1 MDGKL
6 IILGSGGSAG
16 TPAIGNWWG
25 NCDPANPKNRRTRPS
40 VAIQTDT
47 TLVIV
52 DTGPDFSHQI
62 NREKLGVPDAI
73 IITHDHS
80 DHVNGL
86 DELRTLQRLHKRKFP
101 VHMFPDTHERLVRRL
116 DYMFEERADGFYPA
130 VCDAVVVQKGA
141 EIRIGDLAM
150 TAFEQDHGTIVSMGL
165 KIGNIGYSTD
175 VKRLDDQAFKIL
187 SGIDTWIV
195 DGNGQHRRENPVHA
209 CIEEVVEM
217 NEKIG
222 AKKIYLTHLPLLMDH
237 QAMLDELPSH
247 IEPAY
252 DGMVLNFKG

>member
-40 VAIQTDT
+40 IAIQTDT
-47 TLVIV
+47 TLIVV
-52 DTGPDFSHQI
+52 DTGPDFSAQV
-62 NREKLGVPDAI
+62 NRENLRVPDAI

-86 DELRTLQRLHKRKFP
+86 DELRTLQRLHKRRFP
-101 VHMFPDTHERLVRRL
+101 VHALAHTHERLMRRL
-116 DYMFEERADGFYPA
+116 DYMFEERDNGFYPS
-130 VCDAVVVQKGA
+130 VCDAVIVQKGA
-141 EIRIGDLAM
+141 EIRVGDIVL
-150 TAFEQDHGTIVSMGL
+150 TAFEQDHGTIPSMGL

-175 VKRLDDQAFKIL
+175 VKRLDAAALEIL

-195 DGNGQHRRENPVHA
+195 DGAGNHRRENPVHM

-222 AKKIYLTHLPLLMDH
+222 AKKVYLTHLPPTMDH
-237 QAMLDELPSH
+237 EALSNELPTNFA
-247 IEPAY
+247 PAY
-252 DGMVLNFKG
+252 DGMVLEFKG